1 MELEQVKGKRKE
13 PTDYKEYR
21 FTLKE
26 EFRCDLEG
34 ILAAAVFSYFFYRS
48 IWAFAML
55 APLILF
61 YRKEKKR
68 RLTMRRMERLEKE
81 FRETLLSVN
90 INLQAGYSMENAFM
104 ESYKDVLNLFGKSS
118 CMAEELIIIRKGMG
132 NGIPLVQLLLD
143 LGNRCPGGEI
153 QEFAEVFSIAE
164 RTGGKWQE
172 IMKKTV
178 DIIQEKAEIKEEIAS
193 FLTLSFAFIA
203 VTMSFCNTANSIV
216 FSSCIYNYR
225 CVLFYLES
233 TFTSSPGYH
242 QNQFSG
248 PIIDMHMQKREKAT
262 GLSLFFCNLCLF
274 LMQNVSSHCHLRSYP
289 HCCQP
294 ALLSHLHFP
303 GSDY

>member
-1 MELEQVKGKRKE
+1 MVSLRAATKWTVQELPIHKEKREHSTGSKVKRKE

-34 ILAAAVFSYFFYRS
+34 VLAAAVFSYFFYRS

-178 DIIQEKAEIKEEIAS
+178 DIIQEKAEIKEEIGTIIHAKRVES
-193 FLTLSFAFIA
+193 QIMCLVPFGI
-203 VTMSFCNTANSIV
+203 
-216 FSSCIYNYR
+216 
-225 CVLFYLES
+225 LFYMNL
-233 TFTSSPGYH
+233 SSPGYFDVLYH
-242 QNQFSG
+242 NVAG
-248 PIIDMHMQKREKAT
+248 ICIMT
-262 GLSLFFCNLCLF
+262 VCLLLYF
-274 LMQNVSSHCHLRSYP
+274 IAFYWAGKITEI
-289 HCCQP
+289 
-294 ALLSHLHFP
+294 AL
-303 GSDY
+303 